1 MAELNRDDVFEGG
14 LQLKKLIEDLDSM
27 FPPPQIS
34 PRTPIEYLLFKGG
47 NREVIDYL
55 KRKLE
60 D

>member
-1 MAELNRDDVFEGG
+1 MAELNREDVFEGG
-14 LQLKKLIEDLDSM
+14 LQLKKLVEDLDSM

-34 PRTPIEYLLFKGG
+34 PRTPLNYLMFAGG
-47 NREVIDYL
+47 QREVINYL